1 MGFAGF
7 DAALVG
13 VGQTPLGRFPKR
25 SNMSLAAE
33 AFRQALDDAGL
44 RREDVDG
51 LVINQGFPLGVDYDE
66 FAVAM
71 GLDIRYVN
79 QSWTHG
85 RFTGTMLHSAALAVT
100 SGMADCVACVTVA
113 GFGKLVQVGGSDRAE
128 DGRPGGAS
136 HGERPEYGMTAPV
149 AGCAIATRRYFQ
161 RYGVGSEDLA
171 HVGVTFRRH
180 ASLNPMAMR
189 REPISVED
197 HQNSR
202 YIVEPLRLL
211 DCCQVSDGG
220 AVVLVTRSDR
230 ARGLRKPPVKI
241 LSAQGIRS
249 SRDEFIFG
257 PPRNGIEQQRVG
269 DMRPT
274 DKDLTVF
281 ALAGLTPSDVD
292 AFYTYDAFSPL
303 VWFALERFGHC
314 APGEAPEFV
323 KSGGIGLQGRLP
335 ANTNGGLLSEGHLS
349 GWNMI
354 VELVRQF
361 RGECGERQLKKLEIA
376 QWATAFGD
384 SLLFGRLN

>member
-1 MGFAGF
+1 MGLSGL
-7 DAALVG
+7 DAAIVG
-13 VGQTPLGRFPKR
+13 VGQTALGRFPER

-44 RREDVDG
+44 QREDVDG
-51 LVINQGFPLGVDYDE
+51 IVINQGFPLGVDYDE

-85 RFTGTMLHSAALAVT
+85 RFTGTMLHSAALAVS
-100 SGMADCVACVTVA
+100 SGMADVVACVTVA
-113 GFGKLVQVGGSDRAE
+113 GFRKLVQVGGSDRAE

-149 AGCAIATRRYFQ
+149 AGCAIAARRYFN
-161 RYGVGSEDLA
+161 RFGVGSEDLA
-171 HVGVTFRRH
+171 HVGVTFRKH
-180 ASLNPMAMR
+180 AALNPMAMR
-189 REPISVED
+189 RDPITVDD
-197 HQNSR
+197 HQKSR

-230 ARGLRKPPVKI
+230 TRALRKPPVKI

-257 PPRNGIEQQRVG
+257 PPRNGIEQQRVA

-274 DKDLTVF
+274 EKDLTVF
-281 ALAGLTPSDVD
+281 SLAGLKPSDVD
-292 AFYTYDAFSPL
+292 AFFT
-303 VWFALERFGHC
+303 
-314 APGEAPEFV
+314 
-323 KSGGIGLQGRLP
+323 
-335 ANTNGGLLSEGHLS
+335 
-349 GWNMI
+349 
-354 VELVRQF
+354 
-361 RGECGERQLKKLEIA
+361 
-376 QWATAFGD
+376 
-384 SLLFGRLN
+384 

>member
-1 MGFAGF
+1 MPAKF
-7 DAALVG
+7 DAAIVG
-13 VGQTPLGRFPKR
+13 VGQTPLGKFPDR
-25 SNMSLAAE
+25 SNLSLSADAFKAALE
-33 AFRQALDDAGL
+33 DAGID
-44 RREDVDG
+44 RAEVDG

-85 RFTGTMLHSAALAVT
+85 RFTGTMLHTAALAV
-100 SGMADCVACVTVA
+100 SMGMADCVACVTAV
-113 GFGKLVQVGGSDRAE
+113 GFSKLGQVGGGNDSE

-149 AGCAIATRRYFQ
+149 AGCAIATRRYFE
-161 RYGVGSEDLA
+161 RHGVGSEDLA

-189 REPISVED
+189 RDPFTVED
-197 HQNSR
+197 HQSSR
-202 YIVEPLRLL
+202 YIVEPLRVL
-211 DCCQVSDGG
+211 DCCQVSDGA
-220 AVVLVTRSDR
+220 AVVLVTRKDR
-230 ARGLRKPPVKI
+230 ARATRKRPVAI
-241 LSAQGIRS
+241 LAAQGIRS

-257 PPRNGIEQQRVG
+257 PPRNGIEQQRIA
-269 DMRPT
+269 DPRPGNR
-274 DKDLTVF
+274 DLTVYD
-281 ALAGLTPSDVD
+281 LAGLSPKDVS

-314 APGEAPEFV
+314 EPGEAPGFV
-323 KSGGIGLQGRLP
+323 KAGALALDGRLP

-361 RGECGERQLKKLEIA
+361 RGECEQRQLQKLEVA

-384 SLLFGRLN
+384 SLLFGRVD

>member
-1 MGFAGF
+1 
-7 DAALVG
+7 
-13 VGQTPLGRFPKR
+13 
-25 SNMSLAAE
+25 
-33 AFRQALDDAGL
+33 
-44 RREDVDG
+44 
-51 LVINQGFPLGVDYDE
+51 
-66 FAVAM
+66 
-71 GLDIRYVN
+71 
-79 QSWTHG
+79 
-85 RFTGTMLHSAALAVT
+85 
-100 SGMADCVACVTVA
+100 
-113 GFGKLVQVGGSDRAE
+113 
-128 DGRPGGAS
+128 
-136 HGERPEYGMTAPV
+136 MTAPV

-230 ARGLRKPPVKI
+230 ARNLRKPPVRI

-269 DMRPT
+269 DMRPGE
-274 DKDLTVF
+274 KDLTVF

-314 APGEAPEFV
+314 APGEAPGFV
-323 KSGGIGLQGRLP
+323 KAGGIGLQGKLP

-361 RGECGERQLKKLEIA
+361 RGECGERQLNKLDIA

>member
-1 MGFAGF
+1 MAFSGF
-7 DAALVG
+7 DAAIVG
-13 VGQTPLGRFPKR
+13 VGQTALGRFPAR

-33 AFRQALDDAGL
+33 AFRQALEDAGL
-44 RREDVDG
+44 QRQDVDG

-85 RFTGTMLHSAALAVT
+85 RFTGTMLHSAALAVS

-113 GFGKLVQVGGSDRAE
+113 GFGKLVQVGGSDRTE

-149 AGCAIATRRYFQ
+149 AGCAIATRRYLQ
-161 RYGVGSEDLA
+161 RFGVKSEDLA
-171 HVGVTFRRH
+171 HVGITFRKH

-189 REPISVED
+189 RDPITVED

-220 AVVLVTRSDR
+220 AVVLVTRSDHAR
-230 ARGLRKPPVKI
+230 ALRKPAVKI

-257 PPRNGIEQQRVG
+257 PPRNGVEQQRVA

-274 DKDLTVF
+274 EKDLTAF
-281 ALAGLTPSDVD
+281 ALAGLKPSDVD

-303 VWFALERFGHC
+303 VWFAIERFGHC
-314 APGEAPEFV
+314 APGEAPAFV
-323 KSGGIGLQGRLP
+323 KSGALGLDGALP
-335 ANTNGGLLSEGHLS
+335 TNTNGGLLSEGHLS

-361 RGECGERQLKKLEIA
+361 RSECGERQLTKLHIA